1 MGPNDNSN
9 RVGVC
14 AGASDDAAG
23 CAVLLEV
30 LRALLARRSP
40 LRRAAVFL
48 FNGAEENIMQASHAF
63 ITQHKWA
70 REVRAFIN
78 IEACGAGGREV
89 LFQAGPHDPWIM
101 EVYGAVVPHP
111 YASSVAQELFEA
123 RLVPGDTDFRIFRDF
138 GNLSGVDLAWSSNG
152 YVYHTALDAAAR
164 VPAGSLQRTGDN
176 VLALALG
183 MLNHEA
189 MSLPTARAGPG
200 VFFDVAGL
208 RVLQLA
214 PAAAAAA
221 ALALLLLA
229 GVRVHFT
236 ARDAHRQLFIRRSEW
251 WWIAARAAARQAAGA
266 GAGLAAAAAAGLALH
281 LFDARLSWY
290 NTPVLVGP
298 LFALPAV
305 LGAWHVALGGAG
317 GRLAAA
323 RGWAARAAGDA
334 LALQSAAALA
344 ACLLLRMRAG
354 FLPAAAVAAAAT
366 DILPSIWRFKDGAR
380 WAVHFLAWLLPAL
393 LAVDLALGSLQMF
406 IPVLGRAGDAAPA
419 DVVVALASG
428 ALAQGVCASLQ
439 PLVLLT
445 RNPQPLMRG
454 LWALSAVSLLLV
466 LSTSLGM
473 PYSPQRPQ
481 RLMLFHTRVTEHGRA
496 ADTDHLYW
504 LPATD
509 ANTYTYLQ
517 KYSRLRVRELRELVP
532 MSEEECSARLY
543 CGAPY
548 YLPVRGLLPRALWL
562 PAPEPPA
569 ARLAAAPRLARRR
582 RAATLALTL
591 DDNSLTSGI
600 PGAVDL
606 AAAAYSHSTHE
617 ESRLGVVRPLPDV
630 LTGAGAVDG
639 TLTSLTLGAYVRLVK
654 VTLRVDSKIVSNPLL
669 AAVTLFDQPPPRRAG
684 ARGGGGVAGGGRAG
698 LPLLAARRPPRPAA
712 RWGQRHTYFFMLFDA
727 ALGHNGTAHWDFTI
741 DLEMEPWLQEEPESW
756 VSLSLAGHA
765 LAGARGAGHAALLR
779 ALPEWT
785 QPTGWPVDLHLYEL

>member
-1 MGPNDNSN
+1 MEYEPDDPLMEHLISKPLDFERLQEEIKENRRRLPPLGPGWLVLGCVLAAAAPLLLQMHHDRLPTPLTRGDAPPTRFCAEIAKEHLHNLTVIGP
-9 RVGVC
+9 RVAGSYENEVLAVTTLVATLRRLRAGAAPHHRLDIDVQRASGNFSIDFLDGMNNVYRSVQSVVARVSAAGAPPAPAPAPRDALLLNC
-14 AGASDDAAG
+14 HYDTVPDSPGASDDAAG

-221 ALALLLLA
+221 AVALLLLA

-266 GAGLAAAAAAGLALH
+266 GAGLAAAAATGLTLH
-281 LFDARLSWY
+281 VFDARLAWY

-366 DILPSIWRFKDGAR
+366 DILPSIWKFKDGAR

-466 LSTSLGM
+466 LTTSLGM

-582 RAATLALTL
+582 
-591 DDNSLTSGI
+591 
-600 PGAVDL
+600 
-606 AAAAYSHSTHE
+606 
-617 ESRLGVVRPLPDV
+617 
-630 LTGAGAVDG
+630 
-639 TLTSLTLGAYVRLVK
+639 
-654 VTLRVDSKIVSNPLL
+654 
-669 AAVTLFDQPPPRRAG
+669 
-684 ARGGGGVAGGGRAG
+684 
-698 LPLLAARRPPRPAA
+698 
-712 RWGQRHTYFFMLFDA
+712 
-727 ALGHNGTAHWDFTI
+727 
-741 DLEMEPWLQEEPESW
+741 
-756 VSLSLAGHA
+756 
-765 LAGARGAGHAALLR
+765 
-779 ALPEWT
+779 
-785 QPTGWPVDLHLYEL
+785 